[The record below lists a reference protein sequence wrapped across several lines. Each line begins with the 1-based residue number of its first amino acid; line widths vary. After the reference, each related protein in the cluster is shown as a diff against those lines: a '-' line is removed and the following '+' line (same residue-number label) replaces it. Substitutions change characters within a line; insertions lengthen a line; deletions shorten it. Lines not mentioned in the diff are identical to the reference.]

1 MNRPA
6 QDVKYCKQVMTIKEL
21 NKEQLTQVK
30 QNYYTEILM
39 EQEDREPSW
48 GELVEVDDLVTDE
61 EVFTAY
67 DGTEFVE
74 EDFCTC

>member
-1 MNRPA
+1 
-6 QDVKYCKQVMTIKEL
+6 MTIKEL
-21 NKEQLTQVK
+21 NKEQLTPVK